1 MSLHEY
7 PKKPG
12 ISRFVA
18 PWDTSGWYFM
28 AEHFAPG
35 CRIYSN
41 ADITVTECPE
51 ILMGCDYIVTYD
63 SATDGFDDKQEVDF
77 FIEQTGEVYAA
88 LDADAP
94 ADFPTGFARTD
105 LVVRTDAGDTYR
117 LFMRPYARGAHVHL
131 DAFSSPGRHFFVAF
145 RPTETETKKPLP
157 EAKRFSVAERHET
170 RETCWF
176 VHDCFARANLS
187 GYDCRGDVRV
197 CAEADNPKRHYLRLQ
212 SGAGISCACET
223 SGQDELS
230 MALDVP
236 AGTAA
241 LNFAGVTVQL
251 GSAQASINGQNVPD
265 IADKGYGVKEGIPQ
279 LILAG
284 ASVDDVY
291 VIVLFSTFVGM
302 MQGEGASILKFVN
315 IPISIFLGIAI
326 GLLIGVLLAYFFKKM
341 HIRDTSKVLIIL
353 SISFLL
359 VVMED
364 KLLTPI
370 TFSALIAI
378 MFIGIGLQKKRET
391 VAKRLSVK
399 YGKLWVAAEVFLF
412 VLVGATVNIGYLG
425 KVGVK
430 ALIVII
436 GALVFRMF
444 GVFVCLLGTSLKR
457 KERLFTMLAYTPK
470 ATVQAAIGGIPLALG
485 FTCGD
490 LVLTVAVL
498 AIVLTAP
505 LGAFA
510 IDLSY
515 KKLLNR

>member
-1 MSLHEY
+1 MLLSISLILILGMFMGWICQKIKLPSLLGMLITGIVLGPY
-7 PKKPG
+7 VLNLLDDSILG
-12 ISRFVA
+12 ISAELRKIALIIILTRAGLGLDLSGLKKIGRPAVLMCFVPASFELIVMILLA
-18 PWDTSGWYFM
+18 PK
-28 AEHFAPG
+28 
-35 CRIYSN
+35 
-41 ADITVTECPE
+41 
-51 ILMGCDYIVTYD
+51 LMGLTVL
-63 SATDGFDDKQEVDF
+63 E
-77 FIEQTGEVYAA
+77 AA
-88 LDADAP
+88 IMGAVLAAVSP
-94 ADFPTGFARTD
+94 A
-105 LVVRTDAGDTYR
+105 VVVPRMVK
-117 LFMRPYARGAHVHL
+117 LM
-131 DAFSSPGRHFFVAF
+131 
-145 RPTETETKKPLP
+145 
-157 EAKRFSVAERHET
+157 
-170 RETCWF
+170 
-176 VHDCFARANLS
+176 
-187 GYDCRGDVRV
+187 
-197 CAEADNPKRHYLRLQ
+197 
-212 SGAGISCACET
+212 
-223 SGQDELS
+223 DE
-230 MALDVP
+230 
-236 AGTAA
+236 
-241 LNFAGVTVQL
+241 
-251 GSAQASINGQNVPD
+251 
-265 IADKGYGVKEGIPQ
+265 GYGVNEGIPQ

-364 KLLTPI
+364 KLSTPI

>member
-1 MSLHEY
+1 MLLSISLILILGMFMGWICQKIKLPSLLGMLITGIVLGPY
-7 PKKPG
+7 VLNLLDDSILG
-12 ISRFVA
+12 ISAELRKIALIIILTRAGLGLDLSGLKKIGRPAVLMCFVPA
-18 PWDTSGWYFM
+18 SFELIGM
-28 AEHFAPG
+28 ILLA
-35 CRIYSN
+35 SK
-41 ADITVTECPE
+41 
-51 ILMGCDYIVTYD
+51 LMGLTVL
-63 SATDGFDDKQEVDF
+63 E
-77 FIEQTGEVYAA
+77 AA
-88 LDADAP
+88 IMGAVLAAVSP
-94 ADFPTGFARTD
+94 A
-105 LVVRTDAGDTYR
+105 VVVPRMVK
-117 LFMRPYARGAHVHL
+117 LM
-131 DAFSSPGRHFFVAF
+131 
-145 RPTETETKKPLP
+145 
-157 EAKRFSVAERHET
+157 
-170 RETCWF
+170 
-176 VHDCFARANLS
+176 
-187 GYDCRGDVRV
+187 
-197 CAEADNPKRHYLRLQ
+197 
-212 SGAGISCACET
+212 
-223 SGQDELS
+223 DE
-230 MALDVP
+230 
-236 AGTAA
+236 
-241 LNFAGVTVQL
+241 
-251 GSAQASINGQNVPD
+251 
-265 IADKGYGVKEGIPQ
+265 GYGVNEGIPQ

-326 GLLIGVLLAYFFKKM
+326 GLLIGVLLAYFFKKI

-364 KLLTPI
+364 KLSTPI

-510 IDLSY
+510 INLSY

>member
-1 MSLHEY
+1 MLLSISLILILGMFMGWICQKIKLPSLLGMLITGIVLGPY
-7 PKKPG
+7 VLNMLDDSILG
-12 ISRFVA
+12 ISAELRKIALIIILTRAGLGLDLSGLKKIGRPAVLMCFVPASFELIGMILLA
-18 PWDTSGWYFM
+18 PK
-28 AEHFAPG
+28 
-35 CRIYSN
+35 
-41 ADITVTECPE
+41 
-51 ILMGCDYIVTYD
+51 LMGLTVL
-63 SATDGFDDKQEVDF
+63 E
-77 FIEQTGEVYAA
+77 AA
-88 LDADAP
+88 IMGAVLAAVSP
-94 ADFPTGFARTD
+94 A
-105 LVVRTDAGDTYR
+105 VVVPRMVK
-117 LFMRPYARGAHVHL
+117 LM
-131 DAFSSPGRHFFVAF
+131 
-145 RPTETETKKPLP
+145 
-157 EAKRFSVAERHET
+157 
-170 RETCWF
+170 
-176 VHDCFARANLS
+176 
-187 GYDCRGDVRV
+187 
-197 CAEADNPKRHYLRLQ
+197 
-212 SGAGISCACET
+212 
-223 SGQDELS
+223 DE
-230 MALDVP
+230 
-236 AGTAA
+236 
-241 LNFAGVTVQL
+241 
-251 GSAQASINGQNVPD
+251 
-265 IADKGYGVKEGIPQ
+265 GYGVNEGIPQ

-364 KLLTPI
+364 KLSTPI

-378 MFIGIGLQKKRET
+378 MFIGIGLQKKRKT

-399 YGKLWVAAEVFLF
+399 YGKLWVVAEVFLF

>member
-1 MSLHEY
+1 MLLSISLILILGMFMGWICRKMKLPALLGMLITGIILGPY
-7 PKKPG
+7 GLNLLDGSILG
-12 ISRFVA
+12 ISAELRKIALIIILTRAGLGLDLSGLKKIGRPAVLMCFVPASFELIGMILLA
-18 PWDTSGWYFM
+18 PK
-28 AEHFAPG
+28 
-35 CRIYSN
+35 
-41 ADITVTECPE
+41 
-51 ILMGCDYIVTYD
+51 LMGLTVL
-63 SATDGFDDKQEVDF
+63 E
-77 FIEQTGEVYAA
+77 AA
-88 LDADAP
+88 FMGAVLAAVSP
-94 ADFPTGFARTD
+94 A
-105 LVVRTDAGDTYR
+105 VVVPRMVK
-117 LFMRPYARGAHVHL
+117 LM
-131 DAFSSPGRHFFVAF
+131 
-145 RPTETETKKPLP
+145 
-157 EAKRFSVAERHET
+157 
-170 RETCWF
+170 
-176 VHDCFARANLS
+176 
-187 GYDCRGDVRV
+187 
-197 CAEADNPKRHYLRLQ
+197 
-212 SGAGISCACET
+212 
-223 SGQDELS
+223 DE
-230 MALDVP
+230 
-236 AGTAA
+236 
-241 LNFAGVTVQL
+241 
-251 GSAQASINGQNVPD
+251 
-265 IADKGYGVKEGIPQ
+265 GYGVNEGIPQ

-364 KLLTPI
+364 KLSTPI

>member
-1 MSLHEY
+1 MLLSISLILILGMFMGWICQKIKLPSLLGMLITGIVLGPY
-7 PKKPG
+7 VLNLLDDSILG
-12 ISRFVA
+12 ISAELRKIALIIILTRAGLGLYLSGLKKIGRPAVLMCFVPASFELIGMILLA
-18 PWDTSGWYFM
+18 PK
-28 AEHFAPG
+28 
-35 CRIYSN
+35 
-41 ADITVTECPE
+41 
-51 ILMGCDYIVTYD
+51 LMGLTVL
-63 SATDGFDDKQEVDF
+63 E
-77 FIEQTGEVYAA
+77 AA
-88 LDADAP
+88 IMGAVLAAVSP
-94 ADFPTGFARTD
+94 A
-105 LVVRTDAGDTYR
+105 VVVPRMVK
-117 LFMRPYARGAHVHL
+117 LM
-131 DAFSSPGRHFFVAF
+131 
-145 RPTETETKKPLP
+145 
-157 EAKRFSVAERHET
+157 
-170 RETCWF
+170 
-176 VHDCFARANLS
+176 
-187 GYDCRGDVRV
+187 
-197 CAEADNPKRHYLRLQ
+197 
-212 SGAGISCACET
+212 
-223 SGQDELS
+223 DE
-230 MALDVP
+230 
-236 AGTAA
+236 
-241 LNFAGVTVQL
+241 
-251 GSAQASINGQNVPD
+251 
-265 IADKGYGVKEGIPQ
+265 GYGVNEGIPQ

-364 KLLTPI
+364 KLSTPI

>member
-1 MSLHEY
+1 MLLSISLILILGMFMGWICQKIKLPSLLGMLITGIVLGPY
-7 PKKPG
+7 VLNLLDDSILG
-12 ISRFVA
+12 ISAELRKIALIIILTRAGLGLDLSGLKKIGRPAVLMCFVPASFELIGMILLA
-18 PWDTSGWYFM
+18 PK
-28 AEHFAPG
+28 
-35 CRIYSN
+35 
-41 ADITVTECPE
+41 
-51 ILMGCDYIVTYD
+51 LMGLTVL
-63 SATDGFDDKQEVDF
+63 E
-77 FIEQTGEVYAA
+77 AA
-88 LDADAP
+88 IMGAVLAAVSP
-94 ADFPTGFARTD
+94 A
-105 LVVRTDAGDTYR
+105 VVVPRMVK
-117 LFMRPYARGAHVHL
+117 LM
-131 DAFSSPGRHFFVAF
+131 
-145 RPTETETKKPLP
+145 
-157 EAKRFSVAERHET
+157 
-170 RETCWF
+170 
-176 VHDCFARANLS
+176 
-187 GYDCRGDVRV
+187 
-197 CAEADNPKRHYLRLQ
+197 
-212 SGAGISCACET
+212 
-223 SGQDELS
+223 DE
-230 MALDVP
+230 
-236 AGTAA
+236 
-241 LNFAGVTVQL
+241 
-251 GSAQASINGQNVPD
+251 
-265 IADKGYGVKEGIPQ
+265 GYGVNEGIPQ

-364 KLLTPI
+364 KLSTPI

-498 AIVLTAP
+498 AIVLTA

>member
-1 MSLHEY
+1 MLLSISLILILGMFMGWICQKIKLPSLLGMLITGIVLGPY
-7 PKKPG
+7 VLNLLDDSILG
-12 ISRFVA
+12 ISAELRKIALIIILTRAGLGLDLSGLKKIGRPAVLMCFVPASFELIGMILLA
-18 PWDTSGWYFM
+18 PK
-28 AEHFAPG
+28 
-35 CRIYSN
+35 
-41 ADITVTECPE
+41 
-51 ILMGCDYIVTYD
+51 LMGLTVL
-63 SATDGFDDKQEVDF
+63 E
-77 FIEQTGEVYAA
+77 AA
-88 LDADAP
+88 IMGAVLAAVSP
-94 ADFPTGFARTD
+94 A
-105 LVVRTDAGDTYR
+105 VVVPRMVK
-117 LFMRPYARGAHVHL
+117 LM
-131 DAFSSPGRHFFVAF
+131 
-145 RPTETETKKPLP
+145 
-157 EAKRFSVAERHET
+157 
-170 RETCWF
+170 
-176 VHDCFARANLS
+176 
-187 GYDCRGDVRV
+187 
-197 CAEADNPKRHYLRLQ
+197 
-212 SGAGISCACET
+212 
-223 SGQDELS
+223 DE
-230 MALDVP
+230 
-236 AGTAA
+236 
-241 LNFAGVTVQL
+241 
-251 GSAQASINGQNVPD
+251 
-265 IADKGYGVKEGIPQ
+265 GYGVNEGIPQ

-364 KLLTPI
+364 KLSTPI

-485 FTCGD
+485 FTCED